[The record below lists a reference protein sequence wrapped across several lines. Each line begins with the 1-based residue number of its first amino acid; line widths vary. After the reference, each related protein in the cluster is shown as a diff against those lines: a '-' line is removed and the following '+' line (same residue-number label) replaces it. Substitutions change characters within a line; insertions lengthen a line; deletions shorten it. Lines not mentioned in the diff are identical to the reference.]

1 MTDKSLGSLLLISGL
16 LGAVAYAYWLFAPAA
31 ETDILFYAPNLR
43 MRWAIVLPV
52 LVLVLALF
60 FLAIWIGWTMVATPP
75 PLTISKRSPE
85 KTESE

>member
-1 MTDKSLGSLLLISGL
+1 MTDRSLGFLLLVSGL

-31 ETDILFYAPNLR
+31 ETDVLFYAPNLR

-75 PLTISKRSPE
+75 PLTVSKRS
-85 KTESE
+85 SED